1 MQFATSLFL
10 ALIGIF
16 YSAAAAPAPTCIV
29 PQIYFTSLPKDFTIS
44 ALVRGPSTSTTQA
57 SWPLQLSPRNPSKS
71 VTSIPIIS
79 RTRIAS
85 PTFRLVNETLVTAE
99 GGWPA
104 ILSPSIAIFPPP
116 LQGFE
121 FGGPGETPAK
131 FGAIYA
137 CDTTGQQYVK
147 LVADQG
153 IISPLSSSFSSLI
166 CFFWPILFRFL
177 VPPPSFF
184 LSIFSVTPLR
194 NPRDELHSVY
204 SNRFHVQKPK
214 SKNPKANN
222 LQAPGFAVSSIAE
235 GQQVFIK
242 PAQFAGASPQCP
254 FLHPYST
261 PFCADSIV
269 ARIQVK
275 RWMCP

>member
-1 MQFATSLFL
+1 MQIATSLFL

-16 YSAAAAPAPTCIV
+16 SSVAAAPAPTCIV
-29 PQIYFTSLPKDFTIS
+29 PEIYFTSLPKDFTIS

-71 VTSIPIIS
+71 VTSIPVIS

-85 PTFRLVNETLVTAE
+85 PTFRLVNETLITAE

-131 FGAIYA
+131 FGAIYD

-147 LVADQG
+147 LVAVQG
-153 IISPLSSSFSSLI
+153 IISPLTSSFSSVNL
-166 CFFWPILFRFL
+166 LFLAIHFCSR
-177 VPPPSFF
+177 PS
-184 LSIFSVTPLR
+184 
-194 NPRDELHSVY
+194 
-204 SNRFHVQKPK
+204 
-214 SKNPKANN
+214 
-222 LQAPGFAVSSIAE
+222 
-235 GQQVFIK
+235 
-242 PAQFAGASPQCP
+242 
-254 FLHPYST
+254 FLHP
-261 PFCADSIV
+261 PFSS
-269 ARIQVK
+269 
-275 RWMCP
+275 PSFL